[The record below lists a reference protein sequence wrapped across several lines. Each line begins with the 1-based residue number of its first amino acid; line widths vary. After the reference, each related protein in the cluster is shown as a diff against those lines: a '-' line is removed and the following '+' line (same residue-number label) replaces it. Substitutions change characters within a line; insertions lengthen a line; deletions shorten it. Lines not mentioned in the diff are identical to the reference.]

1 MREKTFFALDRNYKK
16 IIVAIYTCI
25 YSKRGNKMKNAYAK
39 GKEFWIVYL
48 IIVALDFTV
57 PFLLPSKMTG
67 AYLFWIIL
75 TILTILY
82 GIFSIDRQI

>member
-1 MREKTFFALDRNYKK
+1 
-16 IIVAIYTCI
+16 
-25 YSKRGNKMKNAYAK
+25 MKNAYAK
-39 GKEFWIVYL
+39 EKKFLAVYL

-57 PFLLPSKMTG
+57 PFLLPPKMTG

-82 GIFSIDRQI
+82 GIFQIERQV